1 MKKLPTIVLADL
13 DAEQVRRSHHEAIE
27 ALQRIPAASAKT
39 LSNVSLA
46 NGASTF
52 VPHGLG
58 RTPTMVKPSMP
69 RGASSS
75 GYIVEIRDNSYDRTK
90 QLKLQANGYG
100 ATITVD
106 IEVQ

>member
-27 ALQRIPAASAKT
+27 TIQRTAVVNGKT
-39 LSNVSLA
+39 VANVSLA

-58 RTPTMVKPSMP
+58 RTPTIIKPSIP
-69 RGASSS
+69 RGATSA
-75 GYIVEIRDNSYDRTK
+75 GYIVEIRDSSYDRTK
-90 QLKLQANGYG
+90 LLKLQANGFG
-100 ATITVD
+100 ATITID
-106 IEVQ
+106 LEVQ